1 MQQLFQIPL
10 LFYNP
15 HTLWKYQFKH
25 QRDMSHHMIH
35 RRSLDAAQRRVM
47 FVKAIHHCR
56 CDGCIAQFLRRG
68 IINLL
73 QRHIHIDPQNINLV
87 SIPQDM
93 AQLFRARH
101 KPLRNPVGTV
111 HSYGSLN
118 DLILRHI
125 VHIRADQTF
134 PFLKRSAKQNIC
146 SERCMIDGICIA
158 ECPVSPEL
166 LKSSHIVQHSK
177 KPCQVDLCLLHPLRL
192 RDPLA
197 QFRHP
202 VSVVYFQFYF
212 LIGRIISIR
221 IFPECFSDPFTL
233 DFHLPVSPSDF
244 LILFPCPVG
253 SLFHTA

>member
-1 MQQLFQIPL
+1 
-10 LFYNP
+10 
-15 HTLWKYQFKH
+15 
-25 QRDMSHHMIH
+25 
-35 RRSLDAAQRRVM
+35 M

-56 CDGCIAQFLRRG
+56 CDGCVAQFLRRG
-68 IINLL
+68 IVNLL
-73 QRHIHIDPQNINLV
+73 QRHIHIDLQNIDLV
-87 SIPQDM
+87 GVPQDM
-93 AQLFRARH
+93 AQLFRARR

-118 DLILRHI
+118 HLILRRI

-134 PFLKRSAKQNIC
+134 PRRQRTTEQNIR
-146 SERCMIDGICIA
+146 SECRMVNGICIT
-158 ECPVSPEL
+158 ECSISPKL

-177 KPCQVDLCLLHPLRL
+177 KPCQINLCLLHLLCL

-202 VSVVYFQFYF
+202 VSVVNFQFYF
-212 LIGRIISIR
+212 LIGRIIGIR
-221 IFPECFSDPFTL
+221 ILPECFSDPFTL

-253 SLFHTA
+253 SLFILLRCGSPFSRSSPHT